1 MTESVAATSD
11 KARELKLRIASAVV
25 LAPIVLALTVVGG
38 RSFMALAVAAGVV
51 MASEWATIVLGRSWG
66 PIRLAGLALVGVAVA
81 LGAGLVPLGTAV
93 ETVAAVVALA
103 GAVALAWRE
112 AKRAGPDEALAWAVV
127 GPVYATLPSLALAA
141 VRGAP
146 QGLWLVLFL
155 FAVVWATDIA
165 AFFTGRA
172 LGGPKLWPA
181 VSPKKTWSGALG
193 GLAAAALAGTVVA
206 WFAGAPRL
214 GPVLVVG
221 AILSIA
227 SQAGD
232 LFESSLKRHF
242 GVKDSGRII
251 PGHGGLLDRVD
262 GLVAAATA
270 AAVIAAVNGGLGAA
284 NGGLIVW

>member
-11 KARELKLRIASAVV
+11 KSRELKLRIASAVV
-25 LAPIVLALTVVGG
+25 LAPIVLAVTAYGG
-38 RSFMALAVAAGVV
+38 VAFQGLAAVAGVV
-51 MASEWATIVLGRSWG
+51 MASEWATIVLGRSWA

-81 LGAGLVPLGTAV
+81 LGAGLAPLG
-93 ETVAAVVALA
+93 ETLDLVAAVVALA
-103 GAVALAWRE
+103 GAVALARWE
-112 AKRAGPDEALAWAVV
+112 VIRAGRPEALAWALV
-127 GPVYATLPSLALAA
+127 GPIYATVPSLALAA
-141 VRGAP
+141 ARAAP
-146 QGLWLVLFL
+146 QGLWLVLYL

-193 GLAAAALAGTVVA
+193 GLAAAALAGVVVA
-206 WFAGAPRL
+206 FFAGAPRL
-214 GPVLVVG
+214 GPVLLIG
-221 AILSIA
+221 AVLSIA

-232 LFESSLKRHF
+232 LLESSLKRHF

-270 AAVIAAVNGGLGAA
+270 AAVVAALNGGFGATNGGL
-284 NGGLIVW
+284 LVW